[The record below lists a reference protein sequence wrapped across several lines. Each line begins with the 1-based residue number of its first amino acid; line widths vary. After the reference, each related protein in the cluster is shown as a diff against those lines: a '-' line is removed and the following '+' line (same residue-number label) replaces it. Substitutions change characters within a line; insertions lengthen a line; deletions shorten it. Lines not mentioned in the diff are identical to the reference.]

1 MNLIMKKNV
10 FRRGMAFAL
19 STAVA
24 VSIVPPLG
32 TGSTAKAASDA
43 SPVRYEVN
51 LGMSSLYTD
60 STSWSKSTGAKVYYG
75 NLTDATGKSPVAYRV
90 LGKSTETQSVGAA
103 QDYVL
108 LDSDSILY
116 RSYFD
121 ESSGG
126 WNGSYLERLLN
137 SKYVDSRN
145 AEQGAMFSKVE
156 ANLLMPTT
164 LKENTYTIRT
174 YLEGES
180 GTESVKD
187 EAAEDY
193 IFILSAKEIRN
204 LYADKQSTNK
214 NVSGD
219 YWWLRSSKDNSMK
232 VVWLDSLG
240 NFQLDAECMD
250 DNIGVCPAFN
260 MNTSGVLFSTAVGF
274 DKKKAI
280 TASSA
285 QIKESAV
292 NDWTLTLKD
301 TNKTIQ
307 LTSGKE
313 AVLAADGTVTIPY
326 TYSDSR
332 NSQNPVNQVSVLI
345 TDKAYTDKD
354 AKVLYYGALSG
365 NTTQSIGTGTF
376 TLPQTLT
383 GTWGTDYQVYLLAEC
398 VTDGNYSD
406 YASLPYC
413 LTSVSKETGVR
424 ETVKQPVAKVS
435 DDKTSLIIS
444 SGTEGADIY
453 YTLDGSIPDQKNGTK
468 YTGPIS
474 FPTGTSTITAIAAKD
489 GMDNSM
495 VIQLIVIKGADG
507 TIVIKTDGT
516 SDPTPTPNPTP
527 STDQKKTE
535 EQYKPGTVEYE
546 KWLTSDKVDSLT
558 KGQLTGRAS
567 ATTKAVTLRWENLK
581 DADGYIIYGN
591 YCNTK
596 AKKYKYKKIKTI
608 SAKKFKNKSTASCK
622 LTKVVGKQKLKKNT
636 FYKFKV
642 VAYKNVKD
650 SKSGK
655 TVKKAIGK
663 SYQLHTI
670 IETKSGKYGNPKGV
684 IVTTTKNKKIS
695 AVTLKKKKSV
705 LLDARASMP
714 KRKKLKKHCEEIRWI
729 STNKKI
735 ATVTQAGRIKAKK
748 KGKCYVYALAQ
759 NGARKKI
766 KVTVK

>member
-32 TGSTAKAASDA
+32 TGSTARAASDA
-43 SPVRYEVN
+43 SPVKNEVN

-75 NLTDATGKSPVAYRV
+75 NLISDATGKSPVAYRV
-90 LGKSTETQSVGAA
+90 LGKSTETQSVDTA

-121 ESSGG
+121 ESSNG
-126 WNGSYLERLLN
+126 WNGSDLEKLLN

-145 AEQGAMFSKVE
+145 AEQGALFSKVE

-174 YLEGES
+174 YLEDES
-180 GTESVKD
+180 RTVSVKD

-495 VIQLIVIKGADG
+495 IRHQHQIRHHLLIRK
-507 TIVIKTDGT
+507 
-516 SDPTPTPNPTP
+516 
-527 STDQKKTE
+527 
-535 EQYKPGTVEYE
+535 
-546 KWLTSDKVDSLT
+546 
-558 KGQLTGRAS
+558 
-567 ATTKAVTLRWENLK
+567 
-581 DADGYIIYGN
+581 
-591 YCNTK
+591 
-596 AKKYKYKKIKTI
+596 
-608 SAKKFKNKSTASCK
+608 
-622 LTKVVGKQKLKKNT
+622 KQKNSISPEQSNMKN
-636 FYKFKV
+636 
-642 VAYKNVKD
+642 
-650 SKSGK
+650 G
-655 TVKKAIGK
+655 
-663 SYQLHTI
+663 
-670 IETKSGKYGNPKGV
+670 
-684 IVTTTKNKKIS
+684 
-695 AVTLKKKKSV
+695 
-705 LLDARASMP
+705 
-714 KRKKLKKHCEEIRWI
+714 
-729 STNKKI
+729 
-735 ATVTQAGRIKAKK
+735 
-748 KGKCYVYALAQ
+748 
-759 NGARKKI
+759 
-766 KVTVK
+766 